1 MPASILHILW
11 FRQDT
16 LIIHYLYWRTLKSF
30 VQHPTRQYGSVSLK
44 CINVT
49 VKPASVYPAVSS
61 LMMVKTA
68 PALLGSLFYIVN
80 FFTAMIKT
88 ALSQTRHKVTGV
100 LRGMCDERAK
110 DGERRS

>member
-49 VKPASVYPAVSS
+49 VKHASVYPAVSS

-68 PALLGSLFYIVN
+68 PALLGSLFYI
-80 FFTAMIKT
+80 
-88 ALSQTRHKVTGV
+88 
-100 LRGMCDERAK
+100 AK
-110 DGERRS
+110 SLKQLTKLLKIYLPDVPR